1 MSEPVL
7 DWDRIVHKNV
17 RSKDMG
23 DLGNVIATDTDSIT
37 LMRGIHEFK
46 IPKSSV
52 EGYNGSEVFLDITE
66 AEIYNYKT

>member
-1 MSEPVL
+1 MSEPIL
-7 DWDRIVHKNV
+7 DWDRIVHKNA

-23 DLGNVIATDTDSIT
+23 DAGNVIVIDMDSIT

-52 EGYNGSEVFLDITE
+52 EGFNGSEVSAIFQ
-66 AEIYNYKT
+66 